1 MNRLKKV
8 ICGIL
13 VACMMCGL
21 LAGCG
26 SDGVPETGYVHFN
39 TSGGGVWNMYGWIT
53 QDELDWYKENAI
65 DNYQQYYADRVTD
78 IKVVGNDGK
87 TRVALDN
94 EANFSNVQSIL
105 YAFEHDYLLENIS
118 AGMTTEN
125 GQNYMNIS
133 FTVKS
138 QPEFDARIEKEIA
151 EQYPHIEPV
160 ESAEQQAAD
169 ARANKLVT
177 SFAEFDFTFPGEV
190 VVSGNSNIVKKTG
203 TNTAHITLDL
213 QDKKETITIKGSL
226 TDNGNGTVTPPA
238 QGSLDNFKK
247 VNTYNGQFTDVPANA
262 WYKKDMATAYE
273 LGLVSGTSA
282 NSFNPNGQLSITEAM
297 VLAARVRS
305 IYNGDNHDFTAKPG
319 EYWFDPY
326 FDYVFEQGI
335 INESTFHLL
344 NGGFTNMASGT
355 PDYGSITR
363 SSMAYLFA
371 SALPDTCYPA
381 IKNVTNIP
389 YDKTDGKPGYAT
401 WCLPI
406 EECESAI
413 YKLYNAGILSGEDS
427 KGTMSIYKYITRAEV
442 VTILSRVVDIDSRK

>member
-1 MNRLKKV
+1 MNRLKKM

-26 SDGVPETGYVHFN
+26 SDGVPASGYVNFN
-39 TSGGGVWNMYGWIT
+39 TSGSGVLNLYSWMT
-53 QDELDWYKENAI
+53 QDELNWYKEN
-65 DNYQQYYADRVTD
+65 DVNTYESNYANRINGITA
-78 IKVVGNDGK
+78 VGNDGK
-87 TRVALDN
+87 TYVALDD
-94 EANFSNVQSIL
+94 EMQFSNVQSIL
-105 YAFEHDYLLENIS
+105 YIFDQRDLVENIS
-118 AGMTTEN
+118 AGVITEN

-133 FTVKS
+133 LTVKS
-138 QPEFDARIEKEIA
+138 QPEFYAMIDKEYEASVPHLTPEQLAEKTA
-151 EQYPHIEPV
+151 EVNAY
-160 ESAEQQAAD
+160 
-169 ARANKLVT
+169 KTVT

-190 VVSGNSNIVKKTG
+190 TVSGNSYIVKKTG

-247 VNTYNGQFTDVPANA
+247 VNIYNGQFTDVPANA

-335 INESTFHLL
+335 INEGTFHLL
-344 NGGFTNMASGT
+344 NGGFTNMSSGT

-406 EECESAI
+406 EECDSAI
-413 YKLYNAGILSGEDS
+413 RKLYNAGILNGEDS
-427 KGTMSIYKYITRAEV
+427 KGTMSVYKYITRAEV

>member
-1 MNRLKKV
+1 MNRLKKMM
-8 ICGIL
+8 CGIL
-13 VACMMCGL
+13 VVCMMCGL

-26 SDGVPETGYVHFN
+26 SDGVPASGYVNFN
-39 TSGGGVWNMYGWIT
+39 TSGSGVLNLYSWMT
-53 QDELDWYKENAI
+53 QDELDWYKEN
-65 DNYQQYYADRVTD
+65 DVNTYESNYANRINGITA
-78 IKVVGNDGK
+78 VGNDGK
-87 TRVALDN
+87 TYVALDD
-94 EANFSNVQSIL
+94 EMQFSNVQSIL
-105 YAFEHDYLLENIS
+105 YIFDQRDLVENIS
-118 AGMTTEN
+118 AGVITEN

-133 FTVKS
+133 LTVKS
-138 QPEFDARIEKEIA
+138 QPEFYAMIDKEYEASVPHLTPEQLAEKTA
-151 EQYPHIEPV
+151 EVNAY
-160 ESAEQQAAD
+160 
-169 ARANKLVT
+169 KTVT
-177 SFAEFDFTFPGEV
+177 SFAEIDFTFPGEV
-190 VVSGNSNIVKKTG
+190 TISGNSNIVKKTG

-247 VNTYNGQFTDVPANA
+247 VNIYNGQFTDVPANA

-335 INESTFHLL
+335 INEGAFHLL
-344 NGGFTNMASGT
+344 NGGFTNMSSGT
-355 PDYGSITR
+355 PDYGPITR

-406 EECESAI
+406 EECDSAI
-413 YKLYNAGILSGEDS
+413 RKLYNAGILNGEDS
-427 KGTMSIYKYITRAEV
+427 KGTMSVYKYITRAEV

>member
-1 MNRLKKV
+1 MNRLKKMM
-8 ICGIL
+8 CGIL
-13 VACMMCGL
+13 VVCMMCGL

-26 SDGVPETGYVHFN
+26 SDGVPASGYVNFN
-39 TSGGGVWNMYGWIT
+39 TSGSGVLNLYSWMT
-53 QDELDWYKENAI
+53 QDELNWYKEN
-65 DNYQQYYADRVTD
+65 DVNTYESNYANRINGITA
-78 IKVVGNDGK
+78 VGNDGK
-87 TRVALDN
+87 TYVALDD
-94 EANFSNVQSIL
+94 EMQFSNVQSIL
-105 YAFEHDYLLENIS
+105 YIFDQRDLVENIS
-118 AGMTTEN
+118 AGVITEN

-133 FTVKS
+133 LTVKS
-138 QPEFDARIEKEIA
+138 QPEFYAMIDKEYEASVPHLTPEQLAEKTA
-151 EQYPHIEPV
+151 EVNAY
-160 ESAEQQAAD
+160 
-169 ARANKLVT
+169 KTVT
-177 SFAEFDFTFPGEV
+177 SFAEIDFNFPGEV
-190 VVSGNSNIVKKTG
+190 TVSGNSNIVKKTG

-247 VNTYNGQFTDVPANA
+247 VNIYNGQFTDVPANA

-305 IYNGDNHDFTAKPG
+305 IYNGDNHDFTAKAG

-335 INESTFHLL
+335 INEGTFHLL
-344 NGGFTNMASGT
+344 NGGFTNMSSGT
-355 PDYGSITR
+355 PDYGPITR

-406 EECESAI
+406 EECDSAI
-413 YKLYNAGILSGEDS
+413 RKLYNVGILNGEDS
-427 KGTMSIYKYITRAEV
+427 KGTMSVYKYITRAEV

>member
-1 MNRLKKV
+1 MNRLKKM

-26 SDGVPETGYVHFN
+26 SDGVPASGYVNFD
-39 TSGGGVWNMYGWIT
+39 TSGSGVLNLYSWMT
-53 QDELDWYKENAI
+53 QDELNWYKEN
-65 DNYQQYYADRVTD
+65 DVNTYESNYANRINGITA
-78 IKVVGNDGK
+78 VGNDGK
-87 TRVALDN
+87 TYVALDD
-94 EANFSNVQSIL
+94 EMQFSNVQSIL
-105 YAFEHDYLLENIS
+105 YIFDQRDLVENIS
-118 AGMTTEN
+118 AGVITEN

-133 FTVKS
+133 LTVKS
-138 QPEFDARIEKEIA
+138 QPEFYAMIDKEYEASVPHLTPEQLAEKTA
-151 EQYPHIEPV
+151 EVNAY
-160 ESAEQQAAD
+160 
-169 ARANKLVT
+169 KTVT
-177 SFAEFDFTFPGEV
+177 SFAEIDFNFPGEV
-190 VVSGNSNIVKKTG
+190 TVSGNSNIVKKTG

-238 QGSLDNFKK
+238 QGSLNNFKK

-305 IYNGDNHDFTAKPG
+305 IYNGDNHDFTAKAG

-335 INESTFHLL
+335 INEGTFHLL
-344 NGGFTNMASGT
+344 NGGFTNMSSGT

-406 EECESAI
+406 EECDSAI
-413 YKLYNAGILSGEDS
+413 RKLYNAGILNGEDS
-427 KGTMSIYKYITRAEV
+427 KGTMSVYKYITRAEV

>member
-1 MNRLKKV
+1 MNQLKKV
-8 ICGIL
+8 VCGIL
-13 VACMMCGL
+13 AACMMCGL
-21 LAGCG
+21 LAACG
-26 SDGVPETGYVHFN
+26 SDGVPASGYVNFN
-39 TSGGGVWNMYGWIT
+39 TSGSGVLNLYSWMT
-53 QDELDWYKENAI
+53 QDELNWYKEN
-65 DNYQQYYADRVTD
+65 DVNTYESNYANRINGITA
-78 IKVVGNDGK
+78 VGNDGK
-87 TRVALDN
+87 TYVALDD
-94 EANFSNVQSIL
+94 EMKFSNVQSIL
-105 YAFEHDYLLENIS
+105 YIFDHRDLVENIS
-118 AGMTTEN
+118 AGVTTEN

-133 FTVKS
+133 LTVKS
-138 QPEFDARIEKEIA
+138 QPEFYAMIDKEYEASVPHLTPEQLAEKTA
-151 EQYPHIEPV
+151 EVNAY
-160 ESAEQQAAD
+160 
-169 ARANKLVT
+169 KTVT
-177 SFAEFDFTFPGEV
+177 SFAEIDFNFPGEV
-190 VVSGNSNIVKKTG
+190 TVSGNSNIVKKTG

-247 VNTYNGQFTDVPANA
+247 VNIYNGQFTDVPANA

-305 IYNGDNHDFTAKPG
+305 IYNGDNYDFTAKAG

-335 INESTFHLL
+335 INEGAFHLL
-344 NGGFTNMASGT
+344 NGGFTNMSSGT
-355 PDYGSITR
+355 PDYGPITR

-406 EECESAI
+406 ELCDSAI
-413 YKLYNAGILSGEDS
+413 YKLYNAGILNGEDS

>member
-1 MNRLKKV
+1 MNRLKKMM
-8 ICGIL
+8 CGIL
-13 VACMMCGL
+13 VVCMMCGL

-26 SDGVPETGYVHFN
+26 SDGVPASGYVNFN
-39 TSGGGVWNMYGWIT
+39 TSGSGVLNLYSWMT
-53 QDELDWYKENAI
+53 QDELNWYKEN
-65 DNYQQYYADRVTD
+65 DVNTYESNYANRINGITA
-78 IKVVGNDGK
+78 VGNDGK
-87 TRVALDN
+87 TYVALDD
-94 EANFSNVQSIL
+94 EMQFSNVQSIL
-105 YAFEHDYLLENIS
+105 YIFDQRDLVENIS
-118 AGMTTEN
+118 AGVITEN

-133 FTVKS
+133 LTVKS
-138 QPEFDARIEKEIA
+138 QPEFYAMIDKEYKASVPHLTPEQLA
-151 EQYPHIEPV
+151 ETT
-160 ESAEQQAAD
+160 AEVNAYKA
-169 ARANKLVT
+169 VT
-177 SFAEFDFTFPGEV
+177 SFAEIDFNFPGEV
-190 VVSGNSNIVKKTG
+190 TVSGNSNIVKKTG

-247 VNTYNGQFTDVPANA
+247 VNIYNGQFTDVPANA

-305 IYNGDNHDFTAKPG
+305 IYNGDNHDFTAKAG

-335 INESTFHLL
+335 INEGAFHLL
-344 NGGFTNMASGT
+344 NGGLTNMSSGT
-355 PDYGSITR
+355 PDYGPITR

-413 YKLYNAGILSGEDS
+413 YKLYNAGILNGEDS